1 MSVELEWPDGVE
13 QISYEEFEQR
23 VHDGEV
29 PPDTPIRFEV
39 VTGDAFVPAQELELF
54 HTLADPDIRDFR
66 LGLRSPGIPIVTA
79 ILVGLQLRFYFL
91 AKLPGGSELM
101 VEKWANWAPAILEGG
116 EVYRLLSYGFLQI
129 GFSHLLLNVLFLAYI
144 GWNLERGMGR
154 RNLLTLFVFSVFVGG
169 AFSLLMTPGR
179 PSLGSSGG
187 DFGLLAAAVVFGWK
201 HGDMI
206 PSAARK
212 FFGWGVLPYLVIS
225 LGMGLRS
232 PAVDNWGH
240 FGGLVG
246 GGLLAT
252 LLEPDAYRVHR
263 RSNRRTRGVSIAF
276 MALVMAAL
284 VWKGPELL
292 RTRASGELGLHNS
305 VPASWS
311 KEWTHGGE
319 MGWRSPT
326 GRATFVARTLE
337 YGRPLS
343 MDQAVEVVV
352 NQLDA
357 WGSTPEVVSE
367 ERLLV
372 GSVDAVRLSVRFR
385 ESGSA
390 ERMEA
395 LVIPRGR
402 FLHRLQLYSEE
413 NWAWRYRTLADKLFE
428 DVRLV
433 LPVELQ
439 SARRLASDSSR
450 NSEVLVRLGDAASKV
465 GYWEE
470 ARDAYRGA
478 RDLEDRDGAHARA
491 AEGLLQLYRDAQM
504 EATVGEMVDLASA
517 HPEDVGVQIAAADLL
532 DAHGQPETAR
542 AILKTVAQGNPQ
554 NFSLLRALRERG
566 MELPELD
573 DSSAPGHGESLP

>member
-23 VHDGEV
+23 VHDGDV

-39 VTGDAFVPAQELELF
+39 VTGHRFVPAQELELF

-66 LGLRSPGIPIVTA
+66 LGLRNTGIPIITA
-79 ILVGLQLRFYFL
+79 ILVGLQIRFYLL
-91 AKLPGGSELM
+91 AKLPGGSEVM
-101 VEKWANWAPAILEGG
+101 VERWANWAPAILEGG
-116 EVYRLLSYGFLQI
+116 EVYRLFSYGFLQI
-129 GFSHLLLNVLFLAYI
+129 GFSHLLLNILFLAYV

-154 RNLLTLFVFSVFVGG
+154 RNLLTIFLFSVFMGG

-206 PSAARK
+206 PVGARK

-252 LLEPDAYRVHR
+252 VLEPDAYRVHR
-263 RSNRRTRGVSIAF
+263 RANRHIRAVSAGFVIA
-276 MALVMAAL
+276 LMAAL
-284 VWKGPELL
+284 VWKGPQLL
-292 RTRASGELGLHNS
+292 RTTVSSELGLHTR
-305 VPASWS
+305 VPQSWS

-319 MGWRSPT
+319 QGWRSPT

-343 MDQAVEVVV
+343 LDQAVEVVV

-357 WGSTPEVVSE
+357 WGSPPDLVSE
-367 ERLLV
+367 ERVLV
-372 GSVDAVRLSVRFR
+372 GSLEAVRLSVQFEGTESR
-385 ESGSA
+385 ES
-390 ERMEA
+390 MEA

-402 FLHRLQLYSEE
+402 LLHRLQLYSDDA
-413 NWAWRYRTLADKLFE
+413 WAWRYRPLADKLFE
-428 DVRLV
+428 DVKLV
-433 LPVELQ
+433 MPVGLQ
-439 SARRLASDSSR
+439 AARRLTADSSQS
-450 NSEVLVRLGDAASKV
+450 SEVLVRLGDEASKV
-465 GYWEE
+465 GYWTE
-470 ARDAYRGA
+470 AREAYRNA
-478 RDLEDRDGAHARA
+478 RKLTERSGAHARA
-491 AEGLLQLYRDAQM
+491 AEGLLRLYRDAQIDASV
-504 EATVGEMVDLASA
+504 EEMVDLASA

-532 DAHGQPETAR
+532 DAHGEGETAKE
-542 AILKTVAQGNPQ
+542 ILRTVAQGNPSS
-554 NFSLLRALRERG
+554 FSLLRAMRERG
-566 MELPELD
+566 MVLPERTDL
-573 DSSAPGHGESLP
+573 SAPGHGEGLP

>member
-23 VHDGEV
+23 VHDGDV

-39 VTGDAFVPAQELELF
+39 VTGHRFVPAQELELF

-66 LGLRSPGIPIVTA
+66 LGLRNTGLPIITA
-79 ILVGLQLRFYFL
+79 ILVGLQIRFYLL
-91 AKLPGGSELM
+91 AKLPGGSDLM
-101 VEKWANWAPAILEGG
+101 VERWANWAPAILEGG
-116 EVYRLLSYGFLQI
+116 EVYRLFSYGFLQI
-129 GFSHLLLNVLFLAYI
+129 GFSHLLLNILFLAYV

-154 RNLLTLFVFSVFVGG
+154 RNLLTIFLFSVFMGG

-206 PSAARK
+206 PVGARK

-252 LLEPDAYRVHR
+252 VLEPDAYRVHR
-263 RSNRRTRGVSIAF
+263 RANRHIRAVSAGFVIA
-276 MALVMAAL
+276 LMAAL
-284 VWKGPELL
+284 VWKGPQLL
-292 RTRASGELGLHNS
+292 RTTVSSELGLHTR
-305 VPASWS
+305 VPQSWS

-319 MGWRSPT
+319 QGWRSPT

-343 MDQAVEVVV
+343 LDQAVEVVV

-357 WGSTPEVVSE
+357 WGSTPDLVSE
-367 ERLLV
+367 ERVLV
-372 GSVDAVRLSVRFR
+372 GSLEAVRLSVQFEGTESR
-385 ESGSA
+385 ES
-390 ERMEA
+390 MEA

-402 FLHRLQLYSEE
+402 LLHRLQLYSDDA
-413 NWAWRYRTLADKLFE
+413 WAWRYRPLADKLFE
-428 DVRLV
+428 DVKLV
-433 LPVELQ
+433 MPVGLQ
-439 SARRLASDSSR
+439 AARRLTADSSQS
-450 NSEVLVRLGDAASKV
+450 SEVLVRLGDEASKV
-465 GYWEE
+465 GYWTE
-470 ARDAYRGA
+470 AREAYRNA
-478 RDLEDRDGAHARA
+478 RKINRSAAGRMPVQQRGSCGSTAMRRLMRQSRRWWTWPRPTQRMLAFKSQPRISWMPMGRAR
-491 AEGLLQLYRDAQM
+491 
-504 EATVGEMVDLASA
+504 
-517 HPEDVGVQIAAADLL
+517 P
-532 DAHGQPETAR
+532 
-542 AILKTVAQGNPQ
+542 
-554 NFSLLRALRERG
+554 RG
-566 MELPELD
+566 
-573 DSSAPGHGESLP
+573 DSSDRGPGKSQQLFASSCDA